1 MKQQYCAVIGDINKS
16 RILERRAKVQEKFK
30 EAVATINKEFK
41 NEIASKF
48 LVTIGDEFQG
58 LLITPSQSYQLVR
71 RFQDLIEPVSFTFG
85 IGIGT
90 LATPLNPKEAI
101 GMDGDCFYR
110 ARTAI
115 QKAKKGKRK
124 VLYDFDDPASV
135 LVNAVVTSLDA
146 QWRLLNNTQRKIL
159 QLRKSNLTQFAVGKK
174 LRITKQAVSK
184 AMTAATI
191 REMEQS
197 VEALE
202 TFFASRWL

>member
-1 MKQQYCAVIGDINKS
+1 MKQQYCAIIGDINKS

-58 LLITPSQSYQLVR
+58 LLKTPSQSYQLVR
-71 RFQDLIEPVSFTFG
+71 RFQDVIEPVSFTFG

-110 ARTAI
+110 ARNAI
-115 QKAKKGKRK
+115 QKAKKEKREA
-124 VLYDFDDPASV
+124 LYDFDDPASV

-146 QWRLLNNTQRKIL
+146 QWKLLNDTQRKIL

-197 VEALE
+197 VDAVKN
-202 TFFASRWL
+202 FFGQYKC